1 MLERFL
7 KNSFNYWFFFILT
20 GILSFGYALTHSAM
34 GIDDEIL
41 ETWSQFYILLGLNR
55 LGLYI
60 TRKLLIANE
69 YIPFLREFLFVLVYM
84 FAINIYAKLFEEN
97 FPKIFSETAK
107 TIYSCIMLVF
117 PFVGFLFCFMDTNLE
132 YGLSFL
138 FSAIAIY
145 YFYNSN
151 LCNKK
156 KKYII
161 IFISLFISIS
171 FYETGII
178 YFMMAVLAFSMF
190 KIITNEDKN
199 KIGYDLVNSFLLC
212 VASLFTNW
220 CILFFIRKILGFSK
234 EERIYE
240 LIKYNFSSINSL
252 IISFKEIMVKFLNN
266 FIETC
271 RYDSASKIILISCF
285 IFFLIIIFYSIKINR
300 KILPIG
306 IIFFLLPL
314 VPLFLTGN
322 YEFYYRVYSPYS
334 IFCAISFVLLYTM
347 LKKNN
352 ILRKIF
358 LIIVFFVVFSL
369 IQEINRI
376 FYTEYLKFQNDRMFA
391 YSLYQEVLKLGDKP
405 LLIIGV
411 KDNPKLNRNYYIE
424 APEIN
429 VSIFN
434 WDRYD
439 SFDSELF
446 VNRPYAFM
454 KEQGFEVKAYKD
466 FVHFTKKEDYEDFI
480 KEVSKIS
487 KAMTIY
493 PKDGS
498 IKDCGDFILIK
509 IGKSKFDYNN

>member
-1 MLERFL
+1 
-7 KNSFNYWFFFILT
+7 
-20 GILSFGYALTHSAM
+20 
-34 GIDDEIL
+34 
-41 ETWSQFYILLGLNR
+41 
-55 LGLYI
+55 
-60 TRKLLIANE
+60 
-69 YIPFLREFLFVLVYM
+69 
-84 FAINIYAKLFEEN
+84 
-97 FPKIFSETAK
+97 
-107 TIYSCIMLVF
+107 
-117 PFVGFLFCFMDTNLE
+117 
-132 YGLSFL
+132 
-138 FSAIAIY
+138 
-145 YFYNSN
+145 
-151 LCNKK
+151 
-156 KKYII
+156 
-161 IFISLFISIS
+161 
-171 FYETGII
+171 
-178 YFMMAVLAFSMF
+178 
-190 KIITNEDKN
+190 
-199 KIGYDLVNSFLLC
+199 
-212 VASLFTNW
+212 
-220 CILFFIRKILGFSK
+220 
-234 EERIYE
+234 
-240 LIKYNFSSINSL
+240 
-252 IISFKEIMVKFLNN
+252 
-266 FIETC
+266 
-271 RYDSASKIILISCF
+271 
-285 IFFLIIIFYSIKINR
+285 
-300 KILPIG
+300 
-306 IIFFLLPL
+306 
-314 VPLFLTGN
+314 
-322 YEFYYRVYSPYS
+322 
-334 IFCAISFVLLYTM
+334 M

>member
-34 GIDDEIL
+34 GIDDEI
-41 ETWSQFYILLGLNR
+41 ETLSQFYILLGLNR

-107 TIYSCIMLVF
+107 TIYSCIMLAF

-240 LIKYNFSSINSL
+240 LIKYNFSSINSF
-252 IISFKEIMVKFLNN
+252 IISFKEVTLKFLNN

-285 IFFLIIIFYSIKINR
+285 IFFLIIIFYSIKINK

-322 YEFYYRVYSPYS
+322 YEFYYRVYSPYN
-334 IFCAISFVLLYTM
+334 IFCAISFVLLYKIC
-347 LKKNN
+347 KKNE
-352 ILRKIF
+352 ILRKIC
-358 LIIVFFVVFSL
+358 IVVIFYVVFSL
-369 IQEINRI
+369 IQELNRI

-439 SFDSELF
+439 SFEAEIC

-454 KEQGFEVKAYKD
+454 KEQGYEVKAYKD
-466 FVHFTKKEDYEDFI
+466 YVEINNEQDYNDFVENIKKLSFG
-480 KEVSKIS
+480 
-487 KAMTIY
+487 MTIY
-493 PKDGS
+493 PMNGS